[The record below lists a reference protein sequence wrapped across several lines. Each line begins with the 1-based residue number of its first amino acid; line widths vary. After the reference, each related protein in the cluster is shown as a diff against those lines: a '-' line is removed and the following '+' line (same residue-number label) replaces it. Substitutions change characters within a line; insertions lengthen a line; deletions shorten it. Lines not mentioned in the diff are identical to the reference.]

1 MTYELQPLLA
11 KCDLDDYRVLTETIA
26 TYVGPTDDRGLRDGL
41 DGLEKDPSPERR
53 AALTRLLEREIRYL
67 GSSDAAYLWRLHV
80 EHREPAGVS
89 VDQMIRDVSGR
100 LRVKQRLLGS
110 TEARL
115 EHLVKEV
122 AEKTFF
128 KLSSEAQRE
137 LFARAGLSTAQ
148 QREFFQRI
156 KENKALFFPVLNAI
170 VGPKVVFTLI
180 EGIVISLLAQFVGRE
195 AAKEL
200 VKRLIARA
208 PWIANVLGP
217 VVWGASVGWL
227 IYDVQGPAYRKTVPL
242 LLYLGVVGLR
252 DGAEPTG

>member
-11 KCDLDDYRVLTETIA
+11 KCDLEDYRVLATTIA
-26 TYVGPTDDRGLRDGL
+26 TYVSPTDDRGLRESL
-41 DGLEKDPSPERR
+41 VHYEREPSADRR
-53 AALTRLLEREIRYL
+53 ASLMRLLEREIRYL

-89 VDQMIRDVSGR
+89 IDEMIRDVSAR
-100 LRVKQRLLGS
+100 LRVRQRLLGS

-137 LFARAGLSTAQ
+137 LFARAGLSKAQ
-148 QREFFQRI
+148 QTEFFQRI
-156 KENKALFFPVLNAI
+156 KDNKALFFPVLNAL

-180 EGIVISLLAQFVGRE
+180 EGIIVSVLAQFVGRE

-200 VKRLIARA
+200 FKRLLTRA
-208 PWIANVLGP
+208 PWVANVLGP

-227 IYDVQGPAYRKTVPL
+227 VYDVQGPAFRKTVPL

-252 DGAEPTG
+252 DGAEAAD